1 MLYLSSQTRYRTL
14 CRILLDF
21 FDFQFIFSIYQV
33 FFSDQKLD
41 LASDPPTLSILSM
54 ARDPLLPEIDEN
66 QEHIN
71 APVRDLDRP
80 TIAQMFQDVTSNDI
94 ADARREE
101 ATQALRSCLRF
112 SVLPCIHMIS
122 EFSNIPIDTLIRSGL
137 QQRLLRIVSN
147 NARIRFHPPWSP
159 NRIYHETI
167 LDWVQVCVASDD

>member
-1 MLYLSSQTRYRTL
+1 MACTWRHMSWQLSYGLVQDR
-14 CRILLDF
+14 
-21 FDFQFIFSIYQV
+21 
-33 FFSDQKLD
+33 
-41 LASDPPTLSILSM
+41 M
-54 ARDPLLPEIDEN
+54 EMPLVGN
-66 QEHIN
+66 N
-71 APVRDLDRP
+71 GAA
-80 TIAQMFQDVTSNDI
+80 IAQMFQDVTSNDI

-101 ATQALRSCLRF
+101 ATQALRSRLRF